1 MIEVVCVCKRRFE
14 VQSEHAGL
22 SIKCPECRRLVA
34 VPGTPSSPIPDTIP
48 PPGLQL
54 PFDPAATV
62 PPSALAASAA
72 PAAPAATPAPRD
84 EYLLGSLESLIRL
97 CETIRVLLACILA
110 ALLLL
115 LIQGFFRR

>member
-22 SIKCPECRRLVA
+22 SIKCPECRRLVN
-34 VPGTPSSPIPDTIP
+34 VPGTPSAPIPDTIP
-48 PPGLQL
+48 PPGLHM
-54 PFDPAATV
+54 PVDPAVAAA
-62 PPSALAASAA
+62 PPA
-72 PAAPAATPAPRD
+72 PAARD

-110 ALLLL
+110 ALVLLFV
-115 LIQGFFRR
+115 QGFFRR

>member
-14 VQSEHAGL
+14 VQDEHAGL
-22 SIKCPECRRLVA
+22 SIKCPECRRLVSVA
-34 VPGTPSSPIPDTIP
+34 GTQTKTVPDTIP

-54 PFDPAATV
+54 DLAATT
-62 PPSALAASAA
+62 PAPETSTAAA
-72 PAAPAATPAPRD
+72 PASQGPRD

-110 ALLLL
+110 ALALL
-115 LIQGFFRR
+115 LIQGLFRR

>member
-14 VQSEHAGL
+14 VQAEHAGL

-34 VPGTPSSPIPDTIP
+34 VPGEPSEPVPDTIP
-48 PPGLQL
+48 PPGLQAKHS
-54 PFDPAATV
+54 PTDPAA
-62 PPSALAASAA
+62 
-72 PAAPAATPAPRD
+72 AATAPERVATQAPRD

-110 ALLLL
+110 ALILLL
-115 LIQGFFRR
+115 LQGLFRR